1 MQRID
6 FSVADR
12 FGVFR
17 DGYVQGE
24 RFLRKLSF
32 SLAALL
38 TFPMPATA
46 ETWTGKASYYGL
58 KGRTASGGQVGAH
71 AGVKVCGHTAA
82 HRSLPLGS
90 TALVTNLGNQRS
102 VIVTINDRGPFT
114 GGRVIDVSSERRRR
128 AWFSQGGRRP
138 GEGRGHALTV
148 REDKVRGFILRFR

>member
-1 MQRID
+1 M
-6 FSVADR
+6 
-12 FGVFR
+12 
-17 DGYVQGE
+17 
-24 RFLRKLSF
+24 RKLSF

-38 TFPMPATA
+38 TLPMPATA

-114 GGRVIDVSSERRRR
+114 GGRVIDVSTS
-128 AWFSQGGRRP
+128 AAD
-138 GEGRGHALTV
+138 ALGFRKAGV
-148 REDKVRGFILRFR
+148 AQVKVEAIEAMR

>member
-1 MQRID
+1 M
-6 FSVADR
+6 SKK
-12 FGVFR
+12 
-17 DGYVQGE
+17 E

-38 TFPMPATA
+38 TLPMPATA
-46 ETWTGKASYYGL
+46 ETWTGKASYYAL

-71 AGVKVCGHTAA
+71 AGVKVCAHTAA

-114 GGRVIDVSSERRRR
+114 GGRVIDVSRS
-128 AWFSQGGRRP
+128 AAD
-138 GEGRGHALTV
+138 ALGFRKAGV
-148 REDKVRGFILRFR
+148 AQVKVEAIEAMR

>member
-6 FSVADR
+6 CSVADR
-12 FGVFR
+12 FGAFR
-17 DGYVQGE
+17 DGYIQGE

-32 SLAALL
+32 SLVALL
-38 TFPMPATA
+38 TLPMPATA
-46 ETWTGKASYYGL
+46 ETWTGKASYYAL

-114 GGRVIDVSSERRRR
+114 GGRVIDVSRS
-128 AWFSQGGRRP
+128 AAD
-138 GEGRGHALTV
+138 ALGFRKAGV
-148 REDKVRGFILRFR
+148 AQVKVEAIEAMR

>member
-1 MQRID
+1 MK
-6 FSVADR
+6 
-12 FGVFR
+12 
-17 DGYVQGE
+17 
-24 RFLRKLSF
+24 KLSF

-38 TFPMPATA
+38 TLPLPATA

-58 KGRTASGGQVGAH
+58 KGRTASGGQVGAL

-114 GGRVIDVSSERRRR
+114 GGRVIDVSRS
-128 AWFSQGGRRP
+128 AAD
-138 GEGRGHALTV
+138 ALGFRKAGV
-148 REDKVRGFILRFR
+148 AQVKVEAMR